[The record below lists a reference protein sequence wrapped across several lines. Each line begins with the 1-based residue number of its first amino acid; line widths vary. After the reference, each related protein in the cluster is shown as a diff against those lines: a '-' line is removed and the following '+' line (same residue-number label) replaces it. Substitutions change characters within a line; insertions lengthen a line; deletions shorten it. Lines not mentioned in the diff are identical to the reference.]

1 MTVNLTPAYFAAE
14 EKYRE
19 AKTVPDKIAA
29 LEEMLS
35 VMPKHKA
42 SETLKK
48 ELKTKLSKLKESLQ
62 KKSATS
68 FRGTVPTLKREG
80 AGQVF
85 IIGSPNSGKSSLLA
99 NLTKATPEIGEY
111 AFTTQT
117 LIPGMMKFEDVQV
130 QLVDTPAISPEHT
143 QTWLSSL
150 LRNTDGIVLVLDLG
164 SDQILEDSEEVF
176 KYLAQC
182 KIKLLIV
189 SESVEQ
195 ARPLHNN
202 PKTESEP
209 GWVSIPGFL
218 VGNKSDLDDDGVRRQ
233 ILSETLGPGASII
246 PVSLLDEN
254 SLAALPAKIFRLLD
268 KIRVYCKA
276 PGKPADLSTP
286 TVLKSGSTALAF
298 SETIHKD
305 LLEKFKFARLWR
317 KGQAG
322 GEKSEGPTPD
332 GIRIAR
338 DYELKDGDVVEIHT

>member
-1 MTVNLTPAYFAAE
+1 MTVNATPAYFAAE

-19 AKTVPDKIAA
+19 AKTVPEKIAA

-35 VMPKHKA
+35 AMPKHKA

-48 ELKTKLSKLKESLQ
+48 ELKAKLSKLKESLQ
-62 KKSATS
+62 KKSATA
-68 FRGTVPTLKREG
+68 FRGTVPTIKREG

-150 LRNTDGIVLVLDLG
+150 LRNADGIVIVLDLG

-182 KIKLLIV
+182 KIRFAPA
-189 SESVEQ
+189 SPAQ
-195 ARPLHNN
+195 P
-202 PKTESEP
+202 EP

-254 SLAALPAKIFRLLD
+254 SLAALPVKIFRLLD

-276 PGKPADLSTP
+276 PGKPADFSSP
-286 TVLKSGSTALAF
+286 TVLKSGSTALDF